1 METLESLR
9 TKIDG
14 AQDLKSVVRSMKA
27 MAAANISQYELAV
40 ASLGEYSHTVALG
53 IVAYFRVQN
62 IQKIEAKKMSL
73 QKAEEKICAI
83 VFGSDQGLVGQF
95 NNSLADFVVT
105 SLHALP
111 GKKEIW
117 VVGERIQSLL
127 ADAGFPSS
135 KLFAMPGSIDAITPM
150 VGQLLVQSEE
160 NYDMKNIN
168 EFYVFHNKPNSGSG
182 YEAVSQR
189 FLPLD
194 EKWRKGLTEL
204 RWPTKNLPQV
214 AGSLQPTLLALVHEF
229 LFVSLFRACAES
241 LAGENESRLQAMQR
255 AEKNIGDLL
264 DDLGNSYHR
273 LRQSSIDEELFDV
286 VSGFESLK
294 KTGKRNK

>member
-9 TKIDG
+9 TKIEG

-40 ASLGEYSHTVALG
+40 ASLGDYYHTVALG
-53 IVAYFRVQN
+53 IVAYFRE
-62 IQKIEAKKMSL
+62 QKIEKIEEKKTGL
-73 QKAEEKICAI
+73 KKGEEKICAI

-95 NNSLADFVVT
+95 NNSLADFVVA
-105 SLHALP
+105 SLQALP

-127 ADAGFPSS
+127 ADAGFLST
-135 KLFAMPGSIDAITPM
+135 KLFSMPGSIGAITPL

-194 EKWRKGLTEL
+194 EKWRQGLTEL
-204 RWPTKNLPQV
+204 HWPTKNLPQV
-214 AGSLQPTLLALVHEF
+214 AGALKPTLLALVHEF

-241 LAGENESRLQAMQR
+241 LASENESRLEAMQR
-255 AEKNIGDLL
+255 AEKNIDDLL
-264 DDLGNSYHR
+264 DELDHSYHR

-286 VSGFESLK
+286 VSGFEALK
-294 KTGKRNK
+294 KTGKKNN